1 MDSSDENYLL
11 AFIKERRRLLKII
24 RNLYGTIEQITNNNE
39 NGNFEK
45 EASQMDSKD
54 KDKELTQ
61 SKSIESSVQFPI
73 QNNSSIN
80 LAVRKDVLNESENF
94 TKIDKIQCEVN
105 KSGIDSI
112 NLSQMSFPPS
122 MEEIQ
127 NNNYLKKIIPEK
139 EVKISESLKIASADK
154 SLYDFSVDI
163 PSLMSIAKEGW
174 KLNYSQQYLAI
185 KNRLNESVVLGVLG
199 EFNTGKTF
207 VLSKILMKDIKNINK
222 SHTKSLCFSYTNNN
236 SVLSIDTKGTNL
248 PINLQSNI
256 EKLEDSPTLLYQ
268 IKERFIENF
277 VIESSNILLFVMKY
291 ASQNQL
297 DKLETIKRNS
307 TAPEIIVIH
316 NLYMLN
322 SLEDVSNYYNEILLP
337 TFQLQ
342 KEQIN
347 YATTVPK
354 AYPDLIGCYF
364 KENENIENDKNDEE
378 DYTQKN
384 KHLTIHLIFGN
395 CFNSEFDELNEI
407 TIKFLQSKLK
417 TSSMK
422 KYSIDHKLTENIEK
436 TIKKYFSI
444 FHLGTQIHEIKN
456 KIKIDDYKKIIK
468 FEDNTYSLKLKK
480 VLLSNICTDEGT
492 YIIKDF
498 CAYKDDNQ
506 HLFVQFYFPGEI
518 INPKIK
524 IFHLLSNRKTQIK
537 VTGKLNTFVPKNSD
551 MVINEKI
558 ELKSILLETDF
569 FNVKLSNYKI
579 VKQDNCQIIIQFD
592 YESLEAHSQAIS
604 FSSII

>member
-1 MDSSDENYLL
+1 MDSSDENYLIT
-11 AFIKERRRLLKII
+11 FIKERRRLLTII
-24 RNLYGTIEQITNNNE
+24 RNLYGTIEQITNNNNE
-39 NGNFEK
+39 NGNIEK
-45 EASQMDSKD
+45 ENADSKD
-54 KDKELTQ
+54 KDKEITQ
-61 SKSIESSVQFPI
+61 SKSIESPIQFPI
-73 QNNSSIN
+73 QNNSSII
-80 LAVRKDVLNESENF
+80 LPVGKDVLNESENS
-94 TKIDKIQCEVN
+94 TKMDKIQCEVKKN
-105 KSGIDSI
+105 GNDSI

-122 MEEIQ
+122 MEEIH

-139 EVKISESLKIASADK
+139 QVQLSESLKITSSDK
-154 SLYDFSVDI
+154 SFYDFSVDI

-174 KLNYSQQYLAI
+174 ILNYSQQYLAI
-185 KNRLNESVVLGVLG
+185 KNRINESVVLGVLG
-199 EFNTGKTF
+199 DFNTGKTF
-207 VLSKILMKDIKNINK
+207 VLSKILVKDIKNIKK
-222 SHTKSLCFSYTNNN
+222 SHTKSLCFSYSNNN
-236 SVLSIDTKGTNL
+236 TVLSIDTKGSNL

-256 EKLEDSPTLLYQ
+256 EKLENNPSLLYQ

-277 VIESSNILLFVMKY
+277 VIESSNILLFVMGY

-307 TAPEIIVIH
+307 TVPEIFVIH

-322 SLEDVSNYYNEILLP
+322 SLEEVSNYYNEILLP

-347 YATTVPK
+347 YSATINK
-354 AYPDLIGCYF
+354 DYPDLIGCYF
-364 KENENIENDKNDEE
+364 KEKENTENDKNDEE

-384 KHLTIHLIFGN
+384 KHLMIHLLFGN

-417 TSSMK
+417 ASSMK
-422 KYSIDHKLTENIEK
+422 KYTIAHKLTENIEK
-436 TIKKYFSI
+436 TLKKYFAI
-444 FHLGTQIHEIKN
+444 FHSGTQIHEIKN

-480 VLLSNICTDEGT
+480 VLLSDNICTDEGT

-518 INPKIK
+518 INPKIT
-524 IFHLLSNRKTQIK
+524 IFPLLRNKKTQIK
-537 VTGKLNTFVPKNSD
+537 VTGQLNTFVPKNSD
-551 MVINEKI
+551 MVIIEKI
-558 ELKSILLETDF
+558 ELNKILLKTDF

-592 YESLEAHSQAIS
+592 YEFLETQSQEIS
-604 FSSII
+604 FT